1 MTLEVV
7 ANPEALAQRAAE
19 IILKHALFVTAY
31 QSRFSMACSGGSTPK
46 RLYELL
52 SDPAREFRSQ
62 LPWAQM
68 HFFWTDE
75 RHVGPEDPE
84 SNFHMSEEAM
94 LRHVEVPAAN
104 IHRIRAELETAQA
117 VADAYEKVL
126 IENLG
131 ETPRFDLVL
140 LGLGN
145 DGHTASLFPG
155 TEVLE
160 ERSRLVA
167 APWVE
172 KLNSY
177 RFTMTYPVLNN
188 AASVVFLVSGEE
200 KAAILKE
207 VLEGP
212 PGRYPAQGIKP
223 VNGEL
228 TWLVDQAAAGTLSG

>member
-104 IHRIRAELETAQA
+104 IHRIRAEHGIGRSPHNVARISDVAQQPHR
-117 VADAYEKVL
+117 VVRNEDAL
-126 IENLG
+126 IVRRIVIGDL
-131 ETPRFDLVL
+131 RF
-140 LGLGN
+140 G
-145 DGHTASLFPG
+145 F
-155 TEVLE
+155 
-160 ERSRLVA
+160 
-167 APWVE
+167 
-172 KLNSY
+172 
-177 RFTMTYPVLNN
+177 
-188 AASVVFLVSGEE
+188 
-200 KAAILKE
+200 
-207 VLEGP
+207 
-212 PGRYPAQGIKP
+212 Q
-223 VNGEL
+223 
-228 TWLVDQAAAGTLSG
+228 